1 MVYIPPY
8 IVEKF
13 DALSVYKVAEKLGLT
28 VSRNKA
34 LCFMHQDHNPSL
46 CFKKSNNSWKCYVC
60 GIGGHSI
67 ELVKRY
73 NNYSFQEACVWLSR
87 AFNISIPES
96 KGVKLKKAPIR
107 KGRIYP
113 KRNYLSTSR

>member
-8 IVEKF
+8 IVKKL
-13 DALSVYKVAEKLGLT
+13 DALSVYDVAEKLGLT
-28 VSRNKA
+28 VSRDKA
-34 LCFMHQDHNPSL
+34 LCFMHQDHDPSL
-46 CFKKSNNSWKCYVC
+46 HFKKRNNSWKCYVC
-60 GIGGHSI
+60 DKGGHSI

-96 KGVKLKKAPIR
+96 KGVKLKKGPYK

>member
-8 IVEKF
+8 IVKKL
-13 DALSVYKVAEKLGLT
+13 DALSVYDVAEKLGLT
-28 VSRNKA
+28 VSRDKA
-34 LCFMHQDHNPSL
+34 LCFMHQDHDPSL
-46 CFKKSNNSWKCYVC
+46 HFKKRNNSWKCYVC
-60 GIGGHSI
+60 DKGGHSI

-107 KGRIYP
+107 KVASTP
-113 KRNYLSTSR
+113 KETDRKSVV

>member
-8 IVEKF
+8 IVKKL
-13 DALSVYKVAEKLGLT
+13 DALSVYDVAEKLGLT

-46 CFKKSNNSWKCYVC
+46 HFKKSTNSWKCYVC
-60 GIGGHSI
+60 DIGGHSI

-73 NNYSFQEACVWLSR
+73 NNYTFQEACVWLSR
-87 AFNISIPES
+87 AFNISITEI
-96 KGVKLKKAPIR
+96 KEIKLKKHHKR
-107 KGRIYP
+107 KNSY
-113 KRNYLSTSR
+113 